1 MNLYRLISTLIKAI
15 VAICICYSK
24 NNGETKRSEILFY
37 FVEFC
42 ISKTKITKM
51 KLLVMGNNFVLRK
64 NYRRTNFIP
73 SQFPH

>member
-24 NNGETKRSEILFY
+24 NNGDSEILFY

-51 KLLVMGNNFVLRK
+51 KLSVMENNFVLRK